1 MSYVAFASSN
11 STDDGVPIAGV
22 MIKGNDVIP
31 TSSIKASVE
40 SSGFRDGSYI
50 EGNTL
55 VTSQRQ
61 LPLSD
66 AIENAKENI
75 KKTTIPGTSVA
86 PINAADVQVDP
97 STGNVVV
104 NVVEDFSTVQIQ
116 VDNSSLANNT
126 TSNGTVD
133 TYSSSNSELG
143 GSSGTTSSN
152 TTG

>member
-1 MSYVAFASSN
+1 
-11 STDDGVPIAGV
+11 
-22 MIKGNDVIP
+22 
-31 TSSIKASVE
+31 
-40 SSGFRDGSYI
+40 
-50 EGNTL
+50 
-55 VTSQRQ
+55 

-75 KKTTIPGTSVA
+75 KKTTIPGTSVT